1 MAQKTDKA
9 KETRYQRRIRT
20 AMERGYSRDQARGH
34 PKASETYISSRPAAP
49 LTDEKV
55 SAALRSLY
63 NGTSLTAAA
72 KQARV
77 SPERLKRAL
86 VEKKLGL
93 KQGNRWI
100 VTDLRHRRVQM
111 IINARSRAIIV
122 PTFADASRVGVYHNR
137 VRQFLKTQDLT
148 FLEEFEGETV
158 TDIQGKSWP
167 FETDPNV
174 LLRYAQK
181 DEPEFHEIYAILNP

>member
-1 MAQKTDKA
+1 MARKRNYK
-9 KETRYQRRIRT
+9 KEYARRIAR
-20 AMERGYSRDQARGH
+20 AEARGLSRSQARGH
-34 PKASETYISSRPAAP
+34 PKANETYITSRSAAP

-63 NGTSLTAAA
+63 SGVSLTAAA

-93 KQGNRWI
+93 KQGRRWI
-100 VTDLRHRRVQM
+100 VTDHRPRIVPI
-111 IINARSRAIIV
+111 IINGRTKKITV
-122 PTFADASRVGVYHNR
+122 PGFPEASRVGVYHNR
-137 VRQFLKTQDLT
+137 RKKFLKTQDLS

-158 TDIQGKSWP
+158 IDINGKVWP

-174 LLRYAQK
+174 LIRFALK
-181 DEPEFHEIYAILNP
+181 DEPAFHEIYAILNP